1 MPEANSASG
10 SPPNHILTKLAIS
23 LGDYAEGSLWRGLAT
38 QALRVRGKYD
48 EANPS
53 DMVEYHVV
61 RNGVD
66 EEPIAKLLSFSFE
79 KVEPIRYWSNH
90 SMVIQRF

>member
-1 MPEANSASG
+1 
-10 SPPNHILTKLAIS
+10 
-23 LGDYAEGSLWRGLAT
+23 
-38 QALRVRGKYD
+38 
-48 EANPS
+48 
-53 DMVEYHVV
+53 MVEYHVV